1 MRGRFCFIRPETSV
15 CNQWSIAKADRCKY
29 LGPAMHTTIRH
40 ALPALMGAFM
50 FAFGAAAQYTH
61 DARILEYTGLRHAC
75 GTETTPVLKIQ
86 NVGTATMG
94 TCVVE
99 TWKNG
104 LMVNSF
110 NWVLAVP
117 ATMGSIRQPALP
129 AVPGVAQGD
138 VLEFRIISVNEQ
150 PDEDATG
157 NVLQQPMDE
166 VPVIASSYVVLIEV
180 LTDNAPEQTTWSIH
194 DATGNVVAAGGPYTN
209 ANTLEE
215 VWVVL
220 PALACLDLRV
230 NDAGGDGFA
239 TGYMRLLSNSVEV
252 YITAGEGSF
261 TELRQGFITGT
272 FTAVN
277 EPAGTNALQLVPN
290 PVVDVARLDV
300 RSLPQPVTALVIDAA
315 GREVSGARVEVD
327 ATLELNTSTW
337 MPGLYTVVL
346 RDGKGGAHPV
356 RFVRQ

>member
-1 MRGRFCFIRPETSV
+1 
-15 CNQWSIAKADRCKY
+15 
-29 LGPAMHTTIRH
+29 
-40 ALPALMGAFM
+40 
-50 FAFGAAAQYTH
+50 
-61 DARILEYTGLRHAC
+61 
-75 GTETTPVLKIQ
+75 
-86 NVGTATMG
+86 
-94 TCVVE
+94 
-99 TWKNG
+99 
-104 LMVNSF
+104 
-110 NWVLAVP
+110 
-117 ATMGSIRQPALP
+117 
-129 AVPGVAQGD
+129 
-138 VLEFRIISVNEQ
+138 
-150 PDEDATG
+150 
-157 NVLQQPMDE
+157 MDE

>member
-1 MRGRFCFIRPETSV
+1 MNTIIRTS
-15 CNQWSIAKADRCKY
+15 
-29 LGPAMHTTIRH
+29 L
-40 ALPALMGAFM
+40 ALLVGTNL
-50 FAFGAAAQYTH
+50 FAGAASAQFTH
-61 DARILEYTGLRHAC
+61 DARILEYTGLRYAC
-75 GTETTPVLKIQ
+75 NGGATPVLKIQ
-86 NVGTATMG
+86 NVGSATMG

-117 ATMGSIRQPALP
+117 ATVGSVRQPALP
-129 AVPGVAQGD
+129 ALPDMSVDD

-157 NVLQQPMDE
+157 NVLQQQMDE
-166 VPVIASSYVVLIEV
+166 VPVIASSHVVLVEV
-180 LTDNAPEQTTWSIH
+180 LTDGAPEQTTWAIH
-194 DATGNVVAAGGPYTN
+194 DATGAVLAAGGPYAN
-209 ANTLEE
+209 ANTMEE

-220 PALACLDLRV
+220 PVLACLDLRV
-230 NDAGGDGFA
+230 NDAGGDGFE
-239 TGYMRLLSNSVEV
+239 TGHVRLLSNGVEV

-300 RSLPQPVTALVIDAA
+300 RSLPQPVTAQVIDAA
-315 GREVSGARVEVD
+315 GREVSGARVEAD
-327 ATLELNTSTW
+327 ATVELNTSTW
-337 MPGLYTVVL
+337 MPGLYTLVL
-346 RDGKGGAHPV
+346 RDGKGGVHPV
-356 RFVRQ
+356 PFVRQ